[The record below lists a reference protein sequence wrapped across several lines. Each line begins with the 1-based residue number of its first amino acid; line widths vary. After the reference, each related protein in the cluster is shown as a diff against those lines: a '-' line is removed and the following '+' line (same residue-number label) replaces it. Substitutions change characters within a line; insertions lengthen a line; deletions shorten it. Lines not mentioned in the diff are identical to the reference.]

1 MEKIVLMR
9 LNKNPD
15 LIILDYYF
23 VNNDQKVMNGME
35 VFDKIKELKPDIPV
49 IMLSGQEKGEIVLEL
64 ARKGI
69 DDYIIKDNN
78 LIDNLNVAIGELFAR
93 TIIMIY
99 SDRESV
105 ATNSLHYNI
114 ILFQNKIICD
124 CTFLNCRCVV
134 FDFEPGPKSSFF
146 CSLQQIFIKCG

>member
-1 MEKIVLMR
+1 MNDQKLIFIVDDDPFINMLVVKR
-9 LNKNPD
+9 FTSAGYRLEAFSYGEECLKALNKNPD

-35 VFDKIKELKPDIPV
+35 VFDKIKELKPELPV

-78 LIDNLNVAIGELFAR
+78 LIDNLNIAIGDLFHR
-93 TIIMIY
+93 
-99 SDRESV
+99 
-105 ATNSLHYNI
+105 
-114 ILFQNKIICD
+114 Q
-124 CTFLNCRCVV
+124 
-134 FDFEPGPKSSFF
+134 
-146 CSLQQIFIKCG
+146 